1 MIDWAV
7 LIGAIGLVL
16 TATYLFLVFL
26 QLRAQNKQL
35 ATQNQQM
42 SFEALT
48 QLHKELISKDMQ
60 RALRVVYA
68 FEPTRTNTTSIGELE
83 AIELVLNTYDL
94 IGYRISRGVLPKNDT
109 LETEWSVILGIWKRL
124 EAFVIAQR
132 KPGQRGNDRYKFWLE
147 KLVKQAREYQTD
159 QQHNYP
165 DPETHPRGFYNN
177 PKPCV
182 GVFIRNRNGEVLWT
196 RRKFDPCEGK
206 LDIPGGFLQPGE
218 HPREA
223 AYREVRE
230 ETGLRIREYRCIG
243 IFMDIYGSPD
253 ESTLNVCYVTAE
265 FDGEEKA
272 ADDVLSLEWHQEE
285 DSPPGDIAFNWITE
299 AYKRLRKDA
308 QASGGKCVETTLLDH
323 TT

>member
-1 MIDWAV
+1 MIDCAA

-26 QLRAQNKQL
+26 QLKAQNKQL

-60 RALRVVYA
+60 RALRVVYC
-68 FEPTRTNTTSIGELE
+68 FKPNRTNTTSIVELE

-109 LETEWSVILGIWKRL
+109 LETEWSVVLGIWKHL
-124 EAFVIAQR
+124 KTFVDAQR
-132 KPGQRGNDRYKFWLE
+132 RQRGNHRYKFWLE
-147 KLVKQAREYQTD
+147 ELVNQAIEYQM
-159 QQHNYP
+159 NNKYS
-165 DPETHPRGFYNN
+165 DPKTYCRGFYKN

-182 GVFIRNRNGEVLWT
+182 GVFIRNRNGEILWAI
-196 RRKFDPCEGK
+196 RKFDPFEGK

-218 HPREA
+218 HPLEA

-230 ETGLRIREYRCIG
+230 ETGLRIRECHCIG
-243 IFMDIYGSPD
+243 IFMDVYGSAD
-253 ESTLNVCYVTAE
+253 ESTLNVCYVTDK
-265 FDGEEKA
+265 FDGEEEA
-272 ADDVLSLEWHQEE
+272 ADDVLSLEWRQEE

-299 AYKRLRKDA
+299 AYKRLHE
-308 QASGGKCVETTLLDH
+308 GGVKP
-323 TT
+323 